1 LCSILHATLDWVNQK
16 LLQPAKAFSTLTLK
30 IENILFTLLSNAPNK
45 GGLHTDDL
53 IWLVI
58 AKNVCQCIQFNNP
71 ADN

>member
-1 LCSILHATLDWVNQK
+1 VTLDWVNQK

-30 IENILFTLLSNAPNK
+30 IENILFALLSNASNK
-45 GGLHTDDL
+45 GSLHTDDL